1 MGLLVTLFLI
11 NVNIYGTIE
20 APPGRGLS
28 NVEIWMAGM
37 QLIIILAIFEY
48 GFILAITKIRNLALN
63 YNKLHDFIVKLEK
76 NQTRERLDFITLCLS
91 GFTFVTFVCSYWF
104 INNI

>member
-28 NVEIWMAGM
+28 NVEVWMAGM

-48 GFILAITKIRNLALN
+48 GFILAIMKIRTLALN
-63 YNKLHDFIVKLEK
+63 YKKLHNFIIKLEK
-76 NQTRERLDFITLCLS
+76 NQTREHLDLITLWLC
-91 GFTFVTFVCSYWF
+91 GIIFVMFVCSYWL
-104 INNI
+104 INNV